1 MFRVSVVSVDNSS
14 RLICLPLLFRSAIC
28 GGEIT
33 KDSGQIQSPNYPDDY
48 RPSKECVWRI
58 TVSEGYNVG
67 LSFQAFEVTHS
78 LFVCVSPPLCMYLQ
92 RQMSSFCCSKEVN
105 VDGVVCVCV
114 CAYLYVFVWLMC
126 LYEYSTKTQS

>member
-1 MFRVSVVSVDNSS
+1 MAYTECVSVSVIITVDANSS
-14 RLICLPLLFRSAIC
+14 CLCRLTHCRLFCAAIC
-28 GGEIT
+28 GGEIS

-78 LFVCVSPPLCMYLQ
+78 LCV
-92 RQMSSFCCSKEVN
+92 R
-105 VDGVVCVCV
+105 VCVC
-114 CAYLYVFVWLMC
+114 LRFV
-126 LYEYSTKTQS
+126 